1 MAKNAD
7 ALGQSNR
14 PRWFGASV
22 KRTEDR
28 ALITGRGHYVDDI
41 RLAGTLHAAF
51 VRSTHAHAKVC
62 GIDAA
67 AARALP
73 GVHLILTYA
82 DLPEPAQK
90 PLTLL
95 VPNAAITQ
103 LFTPQVLVKDEA
115 CYVGEPVAMVV
126 ADTRHVA
133 EDAASLVEVD
143 YEPLPAISDCLAAID
158 PTAPRAHDGTPS
170 NIAARIPFSHGDND
184 TAFANAAYVFKESLH
199 THRGGPFFMEC
210 RGLVAVLDPAIDAFT
225 VYISCQGAHR
235 IKRTLMDALDL
246 NDNQLRVISPD
257 VGGGFGPKGALYPE
271 YPCVA
276 HAAKTLGRPVKWIE
290 DRRENFV
297 ATHQERDEYWGVE
310 IAVDAN
316 AKILGL
322 RGRMVHDEGA
332 YLPWGLTVPWIAAT
346 TVPGPYVIPSYK
358 LDVLVAFTNKISTTP
373 VRGAGRPAGV
383 FVMER
388 LMDRV
393 ARELKLDPAEVRRRN
408 FITPEQMPYN
418 VGIVFRDGRPVTY
431 DSGDY
436 PACQQTALDAAD
448 YAGFAARQRDARA
461 LGRYIGIGI
470 SNAVE
475 ATGLGPYEGV
485 TVRVSTTG
493 KIALFT
499 GATPHGQSHKTIL
512 AQIAADQLGAD
523 YEDITVVTGD
533 TSTIAFG
540 MGTFA
545 ARTAVNAGSSA
556 HIAAVE
562 VARKLKLLAA
572 DMMQA
577 KPDDI
582 ELRDGFAYLKS
593 DPSKRKHFHELAF
606 KAAGMPGVSM
616 AGGLS
621 PGIEHTA
628 YFTPDQS
635 TYSNGTHV
643 AEVEVDIETGDVK
656 ILRYVVM
663 HDCGNV
669 INPMV
674 VKGQIEGGVAH
685 GVGNALFERM
695 IYDDNAQPLN
705 VNFGEYLLPG
715 STDVPRVELH
725 HTETPSPLNPIGV
738 KGAGEGGTI
747 PAIAAII
754 AAIENALIPFDVKIT
769 EAPIAPARLVE
780 LIARGLETT
789 RRKDSPSR

>member
-1 MAKNAD
+1 MAGPEDGLTGAHRY
-7 ALGQSNR
+7 NR
-14 PRWFGASV
+14 PKFFGAAV
-22 KRTEDR
+22 KRTEDP
-28 ALITGRGHYVDDI
+28 ALVTGKGHFVDDI
-41 RLAGTLHAAF
+41 RFPGTLHACF
-51 VRSTHAHAKVC
+51 VRSAHAHARIRD
-62 GIDAA
+62 IDKSAA
-67 AARALP
+67 LAVP
-73 GVHLILTYA
+73 GVHAVLTFA
-82 DLPEPAQK
+82 DLPEAAQK

-95 VPNAAITQ
+95 VPNPAIAQ
-103 LFTPQVLVKDEA
+103 LFTPVALVNTEA
-115 CYVGEPVAMVV
+115 CYVGEPIAMVI
-126 ADTRHVA
+126 ADTRYIA
-133 EDAASLVEVD
+133 EDAAALVEVD
-143 YEPLPAISDCLAAID
+143 YDILPAISDCLDAIAPD
-158 PTAPRAHDGTPS
+158 APRAHEGTPS
-170 NIAARIPFSHGDND
+170 NIAARVPFSHGDND
-184 TAFANAAYVFKESLH
+184 AAFAKAAHIFRESLH

-210 RGLVAVLDPAIDAFT
+210 RGLIASYDKIADSFT
-225 VYISCQGAHR
+225 VYISSQSSHR
-235 IKRTLMDALDL
+235 IKRQFLDALDL
-246 NDNQLRVISPD
+246 NDQQMRVITPD

-276 HAAKTLGRPVKWIE
+276 VAAKMLGRPVKWIE

-297 ATHQERDEYWGVE
+297 ATHQERDEYWDME
-310 IAVDAN
+310 IAVDADG
-316 AKILGL
+316 KILGL

-346 TVPGPYVIPSYK
+346 TVPGPYVLPSFK
-358 LDVLVAFTNKISTTP
+358 MEVLVAFTNKISTTP

-393 ARELKLDPAEVRRRN
+393 ARELNLDRAEVRRRN
-408 FITPEQMPYN
+408 FIQPEQMPYQ

-436 PACQQTALDAAD
+436 PTCQATALRAAEYD
-448 YAGFAARQRDARA
+448 SFSVRQKEARA
-461 LGRYIGIGI
+461 KGRHIGIGI

-493 KIALFT
+493 KISMYT

-512 AQIAADQLGAD
+512 AQIAADELGVD
-523 YEDITVVTGD
+523 YEDIAVVTGD
-533 TSTIAFG
+533 TASIAFG

-556 HIAAVE
+556 HIAAKE
-562 VARKLKLLAA
+562 VAKKLKTIAA
-572 DMMQA
+572 DMLQCSPA
-577 KPDDI
+577 DI
-582 ELRDGFAYLKS
+582 ELNNGFAVMREA
-593 DPSKRKHFHELAF
+593 PEKRKHFRELAF

-616 AGGLS
+616 AGGLT
-621 PGIEHTA
+621 PGLEHTA

-643 AEVEVDIETGDVK
+643 AEVEVDIETGGVE

-674 VKGQIEGGVAH
+674 VAGQVQGGVAH
-685 GVGNALFERM
+685 GVGNALFEKM
-695 IYDDNAQPLN
+695 LYDSNAQPLN

-715 STDVPRVELH
+715 STDVPSVELH
-725 HTETPSPLNPIGV
+725 HMETPSPLNPIGV

-747 PAIAAII
+747 PATAAIV
-754 AAIENALIPFDVKIT
+754 AAIENALTSFGVKIA
-769 EAPIAPARLVE
+769 EAPVTPGRLMQ
-780 LIARGLETT
+780 LIQL
-789 RRKDSPSR
+789 SQVSRAAE